1 MDKLFP
7 DMSGYRIH
15 MVKVQQQ
22 EGVNDCGLFACAYIT
37 LLASGLD
44 PSQYNFDQGS
54 LRFAFRNLL
63 LENKVQFFDGTYTSR
78 PVEITTISVDWDYK
92 LADKFANLIE
102 QYKEKRSKEYTNE
115 SYITL

>member
-7 DMSGYRIH
+7 EMPGYRVH
-15 MVKVQQQ
+15 MVKVQQP

-44 PSQYNFDQGS
+44 PSQYTFNQGS
-54 LRFAFRNLL
+54 LRFAFRNFL
-63 LENKVQFFDGTYTSR
+63 LENKVQFFDGTYTPR
-78 PVEITTISVDWDYK
+78 LVEITTISVDWGYK
-92 LADKFANLIE
+92 WADKFTNLIE
-102 QYKEKRSKEYTNE
+102 QYKEKRNKENTNE

>member
-44 PSQYNFDQGS
+44 PSQYTFNQGS
-54 LRFAFRNLL
+54 LRYAFRNFL
-63 LENKVQFFDGTYTSR
+63 LENKVPFFDGTYTPR
-78 PVEITTISVDWDYK
+78 PVEITTISVDWGYK
-92 LADKFANLIE
+92 WADKFANLIE
-102 QYKEKRSKEYTNE
+102 QYKETRSKENTNE
-115 SYITL
+115 LYITL

>member
-44 PSQYNFDQGS
+44 PSQYTFDQGS
-54 LRFAFRNLL
+54 LRFAFRDFL
-63 LENKVQFFDGTYTSR
+63 LENKVQFLDGT
-78 PVEITTISVDWDYK
+78 
-92 LADKFANLIE
+92 
-102 QYKEKRSKEYTNE
+102 
-115 SYITL
+115 